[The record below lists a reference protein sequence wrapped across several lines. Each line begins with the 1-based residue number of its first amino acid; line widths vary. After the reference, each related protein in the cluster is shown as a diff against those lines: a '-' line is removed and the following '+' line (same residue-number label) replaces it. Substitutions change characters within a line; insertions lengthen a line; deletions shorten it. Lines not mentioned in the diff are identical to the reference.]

1 VPKLIVLFHGDD
13 QAAASL
19 AESAAA
25 GAKAVRFTEVDIRSA
40 TGTATGTGGPQKRIE
55 SAAQLRDYD
64 GVLLA
69 YAGDEAPAEAMATLA
84 ELANGEPMP
93 NTVFGVTGVDAAALQ
108 AVARLGGIIVSQPRG
123 ADGDESA
130 RQLGARMAKV
140 IGWVRHALGHE
151 AEHKH

>member
-1 VPKLIVLFHGDD
+1 MPKLIVLFHGDD

-40 TGTATGTGGPQKRIE
+40 TATGGPPKRIE
-55 SAAQLRDYD
+55 SAAQLREYD

-69 YAGDEAPAEAMATLA
+69 YAGDEAPAEARATLA

-108 AVARLGGIIVSQPRG
+108 AVAQLGGIIVSQPRG
-123 ADGDESA
+123 ADGNESA

-151 AEHKH
+151 AEHTH